1 MIRMKI
7 NKMNKENIQN
17 QSGNE
22 INNFNLKIQKEKRK
36 LLFQNVFL

>member
-1 MIRMKI
+1 
-7 NKMNKENIQN
+7 MNKENIQN